1 MCKSRGPRVRSWVV
15 CVSAGS
21 GIRGRMHVPQ
31 CRPMREVCTLSCVQ
45 MGGTENTH
53 VHVVCKHMGAGSAA
67 GRRQSWNGT
76 GLYVGPRGGF
86 LRDEHPAPSGT
97 CCPRHL
103 AAQAIFRGR
112 CSSILGPLGEL
123 PLSCSPALMRVVSA
137 ESVEAQAVFFC
148 PEPGCK
154 DSPPHCIVHSK
165 RWGPPQPYSRQ
176 PGHGHASSKPALH
189 MVQRWLLALAF
200 PDHSDTC
207 PLV

>member
-1 MCKSRGPRVRSWVV
+1 MCKSRGPRVRPWVV
-15 CVSAGS
+15 CVSTGA

-103 AAQAIFRGR
+103 AAQAILRGR

-123 PLSCSPALMRVVSA
+123 PLHLSQAIYLVKGRV
-137 ESVEAQAVFFC
+137 EVEAKYPGIRVCFNCCSRPLFIWLANLFYIMVHINENFC
-148 PEPGCK
+148 STLG
-154 DSPPHCIVHSK
+154 
-165 RWGPPQPYSRQ
+165 
-176 PGHGHASSKPALH
+176 
-189 MVQRWLLALAF
+189 
-200 PDHSDTC
+200 
-207 PLV
+207 